1 VVLCTNGLFIFA
13 QTSKTVQQT
22 LDQFDAILTECRELF
37 LKKTKDYG
45 TAWRILRPTSI
56 TDQLLIKAR
65 RIRSIEEIGTQKV
78 EDSVEDDYVGL
89 INYSIMAILQLHLTD
104 EDPLELEVSFVLE
117 RYDREVRVIREL
129 LAAKNHD
136 YGEVWR
142 DMRISSIT
150 DLILMKLLRIK
161 QIEDNAGKTLAS
173 EGLEANYRDIV
184 NYAVFS
190 LIMLEYV

>member
-1 VVLCTNGLFIFA
+1 
-13 QTSKTVQQT
+13 VQQT

-117 RYDREVRVIREL
+117 RYDREVKVIRDL

-190 LIMLEYV
+190 LIKLQEQTTKQ